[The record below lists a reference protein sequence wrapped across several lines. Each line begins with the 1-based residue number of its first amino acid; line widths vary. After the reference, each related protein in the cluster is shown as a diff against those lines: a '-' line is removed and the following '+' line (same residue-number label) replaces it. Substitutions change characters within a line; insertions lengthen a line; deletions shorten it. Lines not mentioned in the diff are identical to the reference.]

1 MGTFRQFV
9 KKTPLYPALVSLRS
23 NLDRWHIIREWQRQG
38 CPLPPPP
45 DVKHATIREYGKM
58 FRLDVLVETGT
69 CFGDTIAATRRQ
81 FSDIYSIELSP
92 VLYKRAKERFAGDS
106 RVHLLLG
113 NSGDILK
120 EILPALTRT
129 PLFWL
134 DAHYSGG
141 STARGAVD
149 TPIVQELDAIFAL
162 CPVSVVLIDDAR
174 LFDGSNSY
182 PKLAELKKYI
192 AEKAPNWVL
201 EVKHDIIRLHRNRG

>member
-9 KKTPLYPALVSLRS
+9 KKTPLYPALNSLRS
-23 NLDRWHIIREWQRQG
+23 NLSRWHIIREWQRLG

-45 DVKHATIREYGKM
+45 EVKHATIREYGKM

-69 CFGDTIAATRRQ
+69 YFGDTIAATKRQ

-92 VLYKRAKERFAGDS
+92 ELHKRAKERFAGDS

-120 EILPALTRT
+120 EILPELNRT

-141 STARGAVD
+141 TTARGAVD

-162 CPVSVVLIDDAR
+162 CPDSVVLIDDAR

-182 PKLAELKKYI
+182 PKLAQLRKHI
-192 AEKAPNWVL
+192 AEKAPNWVI
-201 EVKHDIIRLHRNRG
+201 EVKHDIIRLRGELE